1 MVLPSNL
8 SGESQTSVNAH
19 NLLQLRITANC
30 LLELRKSSVSR
41 CVREYVGFGEKKE
54 LLLFEIFC
62 QVFRQLHNINE
73 SVAAL
78 LDSMYLCTSFA
89 AEEKRKCCE
98 NLHLSSFFVV
108 VVL

>member
-1 MVLPSNL
+1 M
-8 SGESQTSVNAH
+8 
-19 NLLQLRITANC
+19 
-30 LLELRKSSVSR
+30 SR

-89 AEEKRKCCE
+89 AEEKKK
-98 NLHLSSFFVV
+98 
-108 VVL
+108 VLRELALV